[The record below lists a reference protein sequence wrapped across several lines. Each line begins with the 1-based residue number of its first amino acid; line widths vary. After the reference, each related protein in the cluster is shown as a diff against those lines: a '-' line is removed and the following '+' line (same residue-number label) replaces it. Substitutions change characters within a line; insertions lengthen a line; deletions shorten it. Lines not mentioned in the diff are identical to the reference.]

1 MTYKEKMKIG
11 IITIVKVNNYGA
23 ELQAFALQKKL
34 ELAGFQSEIINYL
47 YYKNWRF
54 KDTKVSRPF
63 VPLSVKGKMVYWV
76 KYRLLNFI
84 FEKVLTVVNG
94 NVRRRMKR
102 FEDFH
107 RQNTRFSR
115 TYHSMPQLYGERLDY
130 DVFVAGSD
138 QVWNPSAAS
147 SIEPYFLTFAPKDAK
162 KISYAS
168 SFGVSQIAPELDRRF
183 KNLLNNINVI
193 SVREASGVELVRRL
207 TGREAALVADP
218 TLLLTKQEWTPY
230 MKAYPG
236 MPERYVLV
244 YQLSESDAIV
254 NLAQKIGQERNI
266 PVYRICKRAFRVEK
280 NAGIV
285 NILDAGPAEFLSL
298 MAGAE
303 FVVTN
308 SFHGTAFSV
317 NFHVPFY
324 TVVSS
329 RKKNNAR
336 MESLLETVDL
346 KDRLLDESHCSCCV
360 GLLDRPENVY
370 TAGTNHKLDKLRES
384 SFCFLQENVN

>member
-1 MTYKEKMKIG
+1 MGKMKIG

-34 ELAGFQSEIINYL
+34 ELAGFQSEIIDYL

-54 KDTKVSRPF
+54 KDTKASRPF
-63 VPLSVKGKMVYWV
+63 VALGTKGKVAYWI

-84 FEKVLTVVNG
+84 LEKALATVNG

-102 FEDFH
+102 FDDFH
-107 RQNTRFSR
+107 RQNTRFSKM
-115 TYHSMPQLYGERLDY
+115 YCSMPRLYAEKWDY
-130 DVFVAGSD
+130 DVFVVGSD

-147 SIEPYFLTFAPKDAK
+147 SIEPYFLTFAPKEVK

-168 SFGVSQIAPELDRRF
+168 SFGVSQIAPTLQERF
-183 KNLLNNINVI
+183 RNLLDNIDVI
-193 SVREASGVELVRRL
+193 SVRETSGVELVRQL

-218 TLLLTKQEWTPY
+218 TLLLAKQEWIPY

-244 YQLSESDAIV
+244 YQLSASAAIV
-254 NLAQKIGQERNI
+254 DLASKIGRERNI

-298 MAGAE
+298 IANAE

-329 RKKNNAR
+329 KKKNNAR
-336 MESLLETVDL
+336 MESLLSLAGL
-346 KDRLLDESHCSCCV
+346 KDRMILAESSTPVSIEDPAFQNERLDE
-360 GLLDRPENVY
+360 
-370 TAGTNHKLDKLRES
+370 LRKHS
-384 SFCFLQENVN
+384 LGFLQDCLGTDS

>member
-1 MTYKEKMKIG
+1 MKIG

-34 ELAGFQSEIINYL
+34 ELAGFQSEIIDYL

-54 KDTKVSRPF
+54 KDTKASRPF
-63 VPLSVKGKMVYWV
+63 VALGAKGKVAYWV

-84 FEKVLTVVNG
+84 LEKVLAVVNG
-94 NVRRRMKR
+94 NVRRRMMR

-115 TYHSMPQLYGERLDY
+115 TYYSMPQLYGGRSDY
-130 DVFVAGSD
+130 DVFVVGSD
-138 QVWNPSAAS
+138 QVWNPSAGS
-147 SIEPYFLTFAPKDAK
+147 SIEPYFLTFAPKEAK

-168 SFGVSQIAPELDRRF
+168 SFGVPRIVPELQERF
-183 KNLLNNINVI
+183 KNLLGNIDVI
-193 SVREASGVELVRRL
+193 SVRETSGVELVRQL
-207 TGREAALVADP
+207 AGREAALVADP
-218 TLLLTKQEWTPY
+218 TLLLTKQEWIPY

-244 YQLSESDAIV
+244 YQLSASDAIV
-254 NLAQKIGQERNI
+254 NLANRIGKERGI
-266 PVYRICKRAFRVEK
+266 PVYRICKRAFKVEK

-298 MAGAE
+298 IANAE

-329 RKKNNAR
+329 TKKNNAR
-336 MESLLETVDL
+336 MESLLSLTGL
-346 KDRLLDESHCSCCV
+346 KDRMVLTELSDSVIIDVPSFQNEQLDE
-360 GLLDRPENVY
+360 
-370 TAGTNHKLDKLRES
+370 LRKHS
-384 SFCFLQENVN
+384 LGFLQDCLGIRS

>member
-1 MTYKEKMKIG
+1 MPTNVSAQISPS
-11 IITIVKVNNYGA
+11 
-23 ELQAFALQKKL
+23 FALQKKL
-34 ELAGFQSEIINYL
+34 ELAGFQSEIIDYL

-54 KDTKVSRPF
+54 KDTKASRPF
-63 VPLSVKGKMVYWV
+63 VALDTKGKMVYWI

-84 FEKVLTVVNG
+84 LEKVLAIVNG

-102 FEDFH
+102 FDDFH
-107 RQNTRFSR
+107 RQNTRFSKM
-115 TYHSMPQLYGERLDY
+115 YCSMPRLYAEKWDY

-147 SIEPYFLTFAPKDAK
+147 SIEPYFLTFAPKEAK

-168 SFGVSQIAPELDRRF
+168 SFGVSQIAPILQERF
-183 KNLLNNINVI
+183 RNLLDNIDVI
-193 SVREASGVELVRRL
+193 SVRETSGVELVKQL

-218 TLLLTKQEWTPY
+218 TLLLTKQEWISY

-244 YQLSESDAIV
+244 YQLSASDAIV

-266 PVYRICKRAFRVEK
+266 PVYCICKRAFRVEK

-298 MAGAE
+298 IANAE

-317 NFHVPFY
+317 NFNVPFY

-329 RKKNNAR
+329 KKKNNAR

-346 KDRLLDESHCSCCV
+346 KDRLLDENHCSCCV